1 MALLHRTLGSSIT
14 GVLVSLALITAG
26 SASAAAPPSAFI
38 RIEGASATLLP
49 QTLVQTTTA
58 AKIKGNACSGS
69 SAAGALQRA
78 TGGSWAGSYSASF
91 KDYLVGTILGET
103 PTGNNFWSLWI
114 NGRSSSTGGC
124 ATILHPGDHE
134 LWFDCQ
140 ADANFNCTNNPLAL
154 SAPAT
159 VRIGRPVK
167 VRVTQLD
174 GSGHSSAFAGA
185 AVSGAGV
192 SALSAANGTATIV
205 PRQAGNVTL
214 QAAKSGA
221 TPSDPVFL
229 CVYARRASECNNAG
243 LRGPAVHVTGIR
255 EHEVFA
261 RGPRELRGTAGPD
274 PSGLTDVR
282 LSLLRRAPGGRC
294 FYYDGSRGTWHASQC
309 RTGAETP
316 SFSVGA
322 NASWSYLLPAAL
334 PAGTYRLEVVAR
346 DGNGRTTKIVTGSS
360 GLDFSVTGGRHR

>member
-1 MALLHRTLGSSIT
+1 VALLHRSLTSSIT
-14 GVLVSLALITAG
+14 GVLVLLALITAG

-58 AKIKGNACSGS
+58 TAIKGKACSGS

-78 TGGSWAGSYSASF
+78 TGGSWAGSYNASF

-103 PTGNNFWSLWI
+103 PAGNNFWSLWI
-114 NGRSSSTGGC
+114 NGRSSSTGAC
-124 ATILHPGDHE
+124 STALHPGDHE

-154 SAPAT
+154 RAPAT
-159 VRIGRPVK
+159 ARIGRRATVS
-167 VRVTQLD
+167 VVQLD
-174 GSGHSSAFAGA
+174 GSGHSARFAGA
-185 AVSGAGV
+185 AVGGQGV
-192 SALSAANGTATIV
+192 ASLSAANGTATIV
-205 PRQAGNVTL
+205 PRQAGIISL

-221 TPSDPVFL
+221 TPSDPVFV
-229 CVYARRASECNNAG
+229 CVYLRRASECAAG
-243 LRGPAVHVTGIR
+243 LHAPAVHVTGIR

-261 RGPRELRGTAGPD
+261 VGPRELRGTAGPA
-274 PSGLTDVR
+274 PSGLTDVS
-282 LSLLRRAPGGRC
+282 LSLLRQAPGGRC
-294 FYYDGSRGTWHASQC
+294 FYYDGTRGTWHASKC
-309 RTGAETP
+309 HTGARTP

-334 PAGTYRLEVVAR
+334 PAGAYRLNVTAR
-346 DGNGRTTKIVTGSS
+346 DGNGRQTRIRTGVS
-360 GLDFSVTGGRHR
+360 GIDFSVKAGRHR